1 MACMSTDDTTAR
13 PAPSPTEA
21 TSALEHAARLAAST
35 RTRGWRWVR
44 LYLSGWA
51 AASVGLV
58 LALGLGGRIGFVV
71 GMSAWA
77 AIVTAGVTWAAR
89 QGSMAAGTRRR
100 LVFGAG
106 SWALVYGATLF
117 VGLDRFA
124 GDVTFWVPAALVSAV
139 PLLLAAWLPAPR
151 DAAATA

>member
-1 MACMSTDDTTAR
+1 MNTDDATTR
-13 PAPSPTEA
+13 PAPSPAEA
-21 TSALEHAARLAAST
+21 SSALAHAARLAAST

-44 LYLSGWA
+44 LYLTGWA

-58 LALGLGGRIGFVV
+58 LTLGLGGQVGFVV

-77 AIVTAGVTWAAR
+77 VIVTAGVTWAAR

-100 LVFGAG
+100 LFLGAG
-106 SWALVYGATLF
+106 GWAAVYGVTLF

-124 GDVTFWVPAALVSAV
+124 GDVAFWLPAALLSTA

-151 DAAATA
+151 EAAAATA

>member
-1 MACMSTDDTTAR
+1 MSTDDTTAR
-13 PAPSPTEA
+13 PAPSPAEA

-77 AIVTAGVTWAAR
+77 VIVTAGVTWAAR

-106 SWALVYGATLF
+106 SWVVVYGAALF
-117 VGLDRFA
+117 VVLYRFP
-124 GDVTFWVPAALVSAV
+124 GDVTLWAVAAAMSAL

-151 DAAATA
+151 DAAASA

>member
-1 MACMSTDDTTAR
+1 MSTDDTTAR
-13 PAPSPTEA
+13 PAPSPAEA

-77 AIVTAGVTWAAR
+77 VIVTAGVTWAAR